1 MLVNLTIY
9 WFTSESLVMR
19 KVKKQSGFTLVE
31 IAIVL
36 VIIGLLLGGVLK
48 GQELIESSKIKT
60 MVKDL
65 NGFSA
70 MVMGYQERYRGV
82 PGDDST
88 AAVTGPPAVAASY
101 SSRGWGALGAGNADG
116 LIGAV
121 AGTTALMFPPD
132 AENLVAI
139 QALRFAGFL
148 EGSGTSTSAPRNAA
162 GGLVGFANGSFAF
175 LGQNVVCFN
184 GLSGKQAGALDR
196 LLDDGIN
203 TTGSVR
209 ADTGNTVTI
218 ALPGGSNVYSESATG
233 VTLCKT
239 L

>member
-1 MLVNLTIY
+1 MG
-9 WFTSESLVMR
+9 

-48 GQELIESSKIKT
+48 GQELVESSRIKT
-60 MVKDL
+60 MAKDL

-70 MVMGYQERYRGV
+70 MVNSYQERYRGL
-82 PGDDST
+82 PGDDSIATGTYT
-88 AAVTGPPAVAASY
+88 ARWGAAALTAVTS
-101 SSRGWGALGAGNADG
+101 DG

-121 AGTTALMFPPD
+121 TALTNATTLVGF
-132 AENLVAI
+132 AATTENVMAI
-139 QALRFAGFL
+139 QALRYAGFL
-148 EGSGTSTSAPRNAA
+148 GGDGASGAPPANAA
-162 GGLVGFANGSFAF
+162 GGLVGFTHTVMGFGAV
-175 LGQNVVCFN
+175 NVVCFT

-196 LLDDGIN
+196 LLDDGVN

-209 ADTGNTVTI
+209 SDTVALAATVPT
-218 ALPGGSNVYSESATG
+218 GTTVYSELTTG